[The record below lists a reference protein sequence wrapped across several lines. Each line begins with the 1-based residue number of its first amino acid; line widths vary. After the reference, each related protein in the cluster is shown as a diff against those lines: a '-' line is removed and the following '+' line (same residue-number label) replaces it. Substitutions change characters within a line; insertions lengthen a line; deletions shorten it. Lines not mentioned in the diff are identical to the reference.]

1 MTQTT
6 SDAQFKD
13 FQEKRQAL
21 IALIKRQQG
30 VLQTLNM
37 TGWQEKVRQLE
48 LRASADNFKIL
59 VMGEFKRGKSTFINS
74 LLGEEILPSYA
85 TPTTAIINEVKWG
98 EKPGATLH
106 FLPAKNGQTQAA
118 KEIPVD
124 QIEQYVTIKNEEQGY
139 GQAFTYQSPYEKV
152 ELFWPLELCRNG
164 IEIIDSPGLNEDTE
178 RQKITL
184 EYLSTIDAVIFVI
197 ACDFPVSTSERDAI
211 DTVKS
216 AGHETVFFV
225 CNRINVIAKQE
236 DRIRVKE
243 RCIAI
248 LAPLTKNGSQHV
260 FFIDALGALQ
270 GRLQHN
276 DSLVNQSNLP
286 PLESELRSFLIHDR
300 GRVKLMGPAR
310 GLQNAIHAARIAIP
324 EQQKMLHTNIETL
337 QANYAQ
343 AKQGLD
349 ALETDRRKIIAY
361 VTSSRM
367 QLRNEVSFAASR
379 FYSNAANNI
388 AGWLNTYNVKKPM
401 GLHEVFSGKVRER
414 VVAEVVE
421 FLIDQVSD
429 EFKKWQ
435 QATLEPTFVRHMS
448 NMEQELGEK
457 TRSFAVGLEE
467 VRANLVAHSTLS
479 ITVDGTQTEQI
490 SSTERIGA
498 TAAGIGLGLVLGDP
512 GLAIMGG
519 MFGYKE
525 MMKNIL
531 PQIAIAIATAVI
543 FGPAL
548 IIPAMLAA
556 SLVRGLFKANAINK
570 KIRDAVGQE
579 YKQKLLDMQLD
590 MAASRFYSNAA
601 NNIAG
606 WLNTY
611 NVKKPMGLHEGLN
624 QALGLEL
631 QNVDEQVRPILEA
644 KTLGQAR
651 VDQRL
656 AEIERANNELNQ
668 IDQELGGLIGQVAI
682 S

>member
-1 MTQTT
+1 MTQTA
-6 SDAQFKD
+6 SEAQLSD
-13 FQEKRQAL
+13 FQEKRKAL
-21 IALIKRQQG
+21 IALAQRQQR

-37 TGWQEKVRQLE
+37 TGWQEKVQQLE
-48 LRASADNFKIL
+48 VRAAADNFKIL

-98 EKPGATLH
+98 EKQGAVLH
-106 FLPAKNGQTQAA
+106 FLPAKNGQTQAPRN
-118 KEIPVD
+118 IPVD

-139 GQAFTYQSPYEKV
+139 GAQSVLYANPYEKV

-164 IEIIDSPGLNEDTE
+164 IEIIDSPGLNEDIE

-197 ACDFPVSTSERDAI
+197 ACDFPVSTSEREAI
-211 DTVKS
+211 DTVKD

-225 CNRINVIAKQE
+225 CNRINVILKQE

-243 RCIAI
+243 RCNSI
-248 LAPLTKNGSQHV
+248 LAPLTKNGAKHV

-276 DSLVNQSNLP
+276 ESLVNQSNLP
-286 PLESELRSFLIHDR
+286 LLEDELRQFLIHER

-310 GLQNAIHAARIAIP
+310 GLQKAIHEARIAIA
-324 EQQKMLHTNIETL
+324 EQQKMLHTDIETL

-349 ALETDRRKIIAY
+349 TLERERRDIIVY
-361 VTSSRM
+361 VKSSRM
-367 QLRNEVSFAASR
+367 QLRNEINIAATR
-379 FYSNAANNI
+379 FYSNAANNV

-401 GLHEVFSGKVRER
+401 GLHEVFSGKARER

-421 FLIDQVSD
+421 YLVAQVSD
-429 EFKKWQ
+429 AFKEWQ
-435 QATLEPTFVRHMS
+435 RATLEPTIARHMS
-448 NMEQELGEK
+448 NMEQQLGEK
-457 TRSFAVGLEE
+457 MRHFVVGLDE
-467 VRANLVAHSTLS
+467 VHANLVAHSTLD
-479 ITVDGTQTEQI
+479 IAVDRTQTEQI
-490 SSTERIGA
+490 SGKERIGA
-498 TAAGIGLGLVLGDP
+498 TMVGLGVGAVLGDP
-512 GLAIMGG
+512 VLAIMGG

-531 PQIAIAIATAVI
+531 PQLAVAVATMMI
-543 FGPAL
+543 LGPAF

-556 SLVRGLFKANAINK
+556 ALTRGLFKANAVNK
-570 KIRDAVGQE
+570 QIRDAVGQE
-579 YKQKLLDMQLD
+579 YKQKLLDMQTD
-590 MAASRFYSNAA
+590 MAAQLAQTVDQK
-601 NNIAG
+601 IAQSQEE
-606 WLNTY
+606 LD
-611 NVKKPMGLHEGLN
+611 

-631 QNVDEQVRPILEA
+631 QNVEEQVRPILEA

-651 VDQRL
+651 VDQQL
-656 AEIERANNELNQ
+656 SEIEQANNELNQ
-668 IDQELGGLIGQVAI
+668 IDHMLGDLIGQIAI